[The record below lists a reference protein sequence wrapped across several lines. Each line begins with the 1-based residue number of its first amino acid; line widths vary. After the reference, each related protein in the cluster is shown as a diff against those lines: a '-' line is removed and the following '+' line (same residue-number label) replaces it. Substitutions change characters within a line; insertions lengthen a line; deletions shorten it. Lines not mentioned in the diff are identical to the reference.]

1 MRKCRPMP
9 PVVRLL
15 PAVVCLLVALASP
28 AHGQGATN
36 GAPEPVPAPAPRSA
50 DGRLLVTAV
59 EVVGDIR
66 LDGVLDE
73 DAWRQAT
80 PVVGFVQAE
89 PREGEPSTEDTMV
102 RVLFDSSTLY
112 VAAVC
117 RDRRPGIGVVTQIRE
132 DFGNSDQDTFEVIL
146 DTFADRQNGFVFMT
160 NRAGARADQQ
170 ITNEGRQT
178 NSTWDA
184 VWHVATRDTGESWT
198 VEMAIPFSSLRF
210 EPEATDYWGIN
221 FSRRIRHNNEVAYW
235 APVPRAYTLARVSL
249 AGNLEGLPQLPP
261 GRNLQV
267 KPYLLAQTV
276 RGAEAG
282 AAFDPGAALGVD
294 LKYGVTPSLTLDATL
309 NPDFAQVEADE
320 LTVNLTQFSTF
331 YPEKREFFIEN
342 AGTFYVGDA
351 PRNFRGS
358 GGGGRFS
365 ASTGGP
371 GRDTDLLLFH
381 SRRIGL
387 DDDGV
392 PVDIFGGARLT
403 GLAGGVELGLLSVQ
417 TRATGVL
424 PNTNYT
430 VMRARRAGATG
441 SYVGGILMMRQSTDT
456 TSDYNRTFGVDGN
469 WRVGTA
475 DVNAY
480 VVRTQTPGVDGGQYA
495 AQTSFNQEGN
505 FAHLKVTY
513 LTIGEGFR
521 NDLAFYR
528 RTGMQKTS
536 LETGVRP
543 RPAWLRARGIREVHP
558 HITWNYYMDLDGR
571 MIGKRLHSGLSF
583 SFERGGDVE
592 VSVNPQYDEIDEPLE
607 LSPHAAPVPLGGYA
621 WNEVAIRAG
630 SDSSRRFS
638 ISGNFETGGL
648 WSGSATSLSLTG
660 TLRPTP
666 QTLVSLGINRVD
678 ADLEIPGGEFVKT
691 VWTLRANYSFTTSMY
706 VDSLVQY
713 DADLRRFNANIR
725 FNFIHHPLSDLFV
738 VYNEQQ
744 FRDDPGVPAG
754 RSVIVKFTRMVAF

>member
-1 MRKCRPMP
+1 MP

-15 PAVVCLLVALASP
+15 PVVVCLLVALASP
-28 AHGQGATN
+28 AHGQGTTGN
-36 GAPEPVPAPAPRSA
+36 GTGEPAPAAAPRSA
-50 DGRLLVTAV
+50 DGRLLVIAAETTDAV
-59 EVVGDIR
+59 R
-66 LDGVLDE
+66 LDGVFDE
-73 DAWRQAT
+73 PVWRRAT
-80 PVVGFVQAE
+80 PVTGFVQAE
-89 PREGEPSTEDTMV
+89 PRDGEASSERTEV
-102 RVLFDSSTLY
+102 RVAYDRAHLY
-112 VAAVC
+112 IAAVC
-117 RDRRPGIGVVTQIRE
+117 GDRRPGSGVVTQIRE

-184 VWHVATRDTGESWT
+184 VWRVATRDTGEGWT
-198 VEMAIPFSSLRF
+198 VEMAIPFTSLRF
-210 EPEATDYWGIN
+210 EPGATGHWGIN

-235 APVPRAYTLARVSL
+235 SPVPRAYTLARVSL
-249 AGNLEGLPQLPP
+249 AGDLEGLPQLPP

-267 KPYLLAQTV
+267 KPYLLARAV
-276 RGAEAG
+276 RTAAAG

-294 LKYGVTPSLTLDATL
+294 LKYGVTPSLTLDATI

-358 GGGGRFS
+358 TGGGARFS

-441 SYVGGILMMRQSTDT
+441 SYVGGIVMMRQSTDT
-456 TSDYNRTFGVDGN
+456 TSDYNRAFGVDGN

-475 DVNAY
+475 DMNGY
-480 VVRTQTPGVDGGQYA
+480 VVRTQTPGGDGGQYA
-495 AQTSFNQEGN
+495 VQTSFNQEGN

-513 LTIGEGFR
+513 LTIGEGFQ

-571 MIGKRLHSGLSF
+571 MISKRLHSGLSF
-583 SFERGGDVE
+583 FFERGGDVE
-592 VSVNPQYDEIDEPLE
+592 LSVNPQYDEIDEPLE
-607 LSPHAAPVPLGGYA
+607 LSPQAAPVPPRGYS

-691 VWTLRANYSFTTSMY
+691 VWTLRANYSFTTNMY
-706 VDSLVQY
+706 LDSLVQY
-713 DADLRRFNANIR
+713 DDDLSRLNANIR
-725 FNFIHHPLSDLFV
+725 FNFIHRPLSDLFV

-744 FRDDPGVPAG
+744 FRDDRTVPAG